1 MFPFL
6 AHGHISPFL
15 ELAKKLSS
23 RNFQIYFCSTSIN
36 LDFIKQ
42 TLNKD
47 SSYNNSN
54 VGIELVELHLPSLPQ
69 LPPKFH
75 TTKNMPPHLHPL
87 LMQALQNST
96 ASFSTLLSDLSPDL
110 LIYDL
115 FQPWSAK
122 IAAAEGIPAVFFFTG
137 GAAAG
142 SFMHHWHS
150 HGSFDDF
157 PFQQLSLREHEKKG
171 LYASK
176 KFVKVENGDQGFLF
190 GVFELSCDV
199 VLIKSSR
206 GIEGK
211 YMDYLSTLGG
221 RKLIPT
227 GPLIAHGGG
236 DGGGDGE
243 IMEWL
248 SKRERGSTL
257 YISFGSEN
265 FLNEKEMAE
274 IARGLEMVGVSFI
287 WVARRHGG
295 EGAAGVPE
303 GFAERVGGEGDGG
316 GEVGPAGGDLGAW
329 ERGGVHEPLRVELGH
344 GELVFR
350 GSGGGGAAED

>member
-1 MFPFL
+1 
-6 AHGHISPFL
+6 
-15 ELAKKLSS
+15 
-23 RNFQIYFCSTSIN
+23 
-36 LDFIKQ
+36 
-42 TLNKD
+42 
-47 SSYNNSN
+47 
-54 VGIELVELHLPSLPQ
+54 
-69 LPPKFH
+69 
-75 TTKNMPPHLHPL
+75 
-87 LMQALQNST
+87 MQALRNST
-96 ASFSTLLSDLSPDL
+96 SSFSGLLSDLSPDL

-122 IAAAEGIPAVFFFTG
+122 IAAARGIPAVHFFTG

-157 PFQQLSLREHEKKG
+157 PFQELSLTEHEKKR

-176 KFVKVENGDQGFLF
+176 KFVKVENGEQGFLF
-190 GVFELSCDV
+190 GLFELSCDV
-199 VLIKSSR
+199 VLIKSCR
-206 GIEGK
+206 AIEGK
-211 YMDYLSTLGG
+211 YMDYLSTLCG

-227 GPLIAHGGG
+227 SPLIAHGGG
-236 DGGGDGE
+236 AGDGV

-248 SKRERGSTL
+248 SKREKGSTL

-274 IARGLEMVGVSFI
+274 IAKGLDMVDVSFI
-287 WVARRHGG
+287 WVTRRRRGCR
-295 EGAAGVPE
+295 
-303 GFAERVGGEGDGG
+303 RVLRRGWGG
-316 GEVGPAGGDLGAW
+316 GGWWWRGGRRRQRSWRMGAW
-329 ERGGVHEPLRVELGH
+329 GGGGVHEPLRVEFDH